1 MKIIGLLTVL
11 ILLSGCF
18 LFRPTEK
25 NEDSSTYTER
35 ISRPQTERQLQ
46 RRELVLALH
55 DSTESSGA
63 VNRLHQVLD
72 KEKIRLKVI
81 RLSDRD
87 RLSALVRSGRA
98 DVMAG
103 NFTEKEIRSLHL
115 LPVLSYPSPDGKKQ
129 FCFAVRHDDQMLE
142 KLLGAAADTETTEE
156 RKKP

>member
-11 ILLSGCF
+11 ILMSGCF
-18 LFRPTEK
+18 LFRPAGKTHE
-25 NEDSSTYTER
+25 SSIYTER
-35 ISRPQTERQLQ
+35 VSRPRTERQLQ
-46 RRELVLALH
+46 RKELVLALY
-55 DSTESSGA
+55 DSTESSGDIS
-63 VNRLHQVLD
+63 RLRQVLD

-103 NFTEKEIRSLHL
+103 SFTPKEIRSRHL
-115 LPVLSYPSPDGKKQ
+115 LPVLSYKSPDGKNQ
-129 FCFAVRHDDQMLE
+129 FCFAVRHDDLMLE
-142 KLLGAAADTETTEE
+142 KLLGAAADPETTEE